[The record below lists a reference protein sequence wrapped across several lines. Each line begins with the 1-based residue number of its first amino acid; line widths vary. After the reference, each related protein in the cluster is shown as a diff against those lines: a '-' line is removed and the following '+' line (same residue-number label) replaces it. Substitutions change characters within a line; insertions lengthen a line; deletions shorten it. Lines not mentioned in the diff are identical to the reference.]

1 MLGLS
6 ALFPRSR
13 APSCA
18 TSSRL
23 ALERRLLKRVARTM
37 LTIHK
42 RDWLLLR
49 GRLRAHAALKVLP
62 CFAACSF
69 VDATSAT
76 NEESAPSADA
86 E

>member
-1 MLGLS
+1 M
-6 ALFPRSR
+6 RSR
-13 APSCA
+13 AFMRNIR
-18 TSSRL
+18 TSRVGALLAEDSR
-23 ALERRLLKRVARTM
+23 RTM

-76 NEESAPSADA
+76 AEEGTSSANV